1 MYTLVP
7 GDVITDDTDNQYF
20 IEKVEDIEEIEDTFY
35 IFDVD
40 EIQQRIPNQQDG
52 IYYLT
57 CIRGNISP
65 FPSGAGVGDNFKN
78 FKFSQPISQLY
89 PQNYKNDPFWYRQI
103 DPDANDAPETSSA
116 ADNFIHGLVT
126 TNDAK
131 FSTTKEAII
140 DLIKNPILENY
151 SYSNTTTDIDG
162 SVLDN
167 RIRAQ
172 EGNASAGAE
181 DRRIKIAGDSKFPL
195 EQKLYVE
202 LRRPSIAR
210 SGNHTFEYLGFGP
223 GNYSTGFPL
232 RQEVLLSDKQDFYAQ
247 SKKENGGIVFYTGLN
262 SNGDLYI
269 GNRKINAITGEET
282 FLEQAALID
291 AGGDDDD
298 DTGGSLVTTFDTPVT
313 FNDRITILGDSTFS
327 NPVEINVEAD
337 EGVPLTIYS
346 KVLVEQDVTLS
357 RSSFRQILK
366 ETLLLEITESILLF
380 LVLPQEV

>member
-172 EGNASAGAE
+172 EGNASAGA
-181 DRRIKIAGDSKFPL
+181 
-195 EQKLYVE
+195 
-202 LRRPSIAR
+202 
-210 SGNHTFEYLGFGP
+210 
-223 GNYSTGFPL
+223 
-232 RQEVLLSDKQDFYAQ
+232 
-247 SKKENGGIVFYTGLN
+247 
-262 SNGDLYI
+262 
-269 GNRKINAITGEET
+269 
-282 FLEQAALID
+282 
-291 AGGDDDD
+291 
-298 DTGGSLVTTFDTPVT
+298 
-313 FNDRITILGDSTFS
+313 
-327 NPVEINVEAD
+327 
-337 EGVPLTIYS
+337 
-346 KVLVEQDVTLS
+346 
-357 RSSFRQILK
+357 
-366 ETLLLEITESILLF
+366 
-380 LVLPQEV
+380 